1 MKSRMDKYYKEEE
14 LMQRTSKHDFLYDEL
29 YKEKQMPNDNVTV
42 LDNVNEID
50 ITKIKSIIDK
60 REDYKKTRDYNSII
74 NNIDDYKKEDI
85 NYDFDEVDNSNY
97 DINEILKKKRSDNTY
112 ELDDKIRRI
121 SNKDYELMT
130 DLESDAEKEEKQLKD
145 LYNTMAKTVDMD
157 LFANLK
163 EEETDEIE
171 EVETEKASEEK
182 EEESTFYTSTSKFD
196 SSDFGDEEEK
206 KGGSTLFIVVA
217 VITILIAIS
226 LVVYVKFM
234 K

>member
-163 EEETDEIE
+163 EEETDETE
-171 EVETEKASEEK
+171 EVETEKTSEEK